1 VPSSHQTLR
10 LDRGA
15 HRTPGG
21 GACAVELASLLAGEP
36 FGDRPASVSPVLA
49 AFVRGYN
56 DALDDA
62 RRQDLL
68 PVAAALVGTVG
79 DTAIDDER
87 RALCD
92 AWSRALWGGSRM
104 RRLLRPRYADH
115 DHVVEAA
122 GRDTARRVR
131 AGDDALHAKA
141 LTFVAALA
149 AAGRSDN
156 RPTSERFSCSWVQGI
171 CLSDPTERGVVT

>member
-1 VPSSHQTLR
+1 MSSSHQTLR
-10 LDRGA
+10 LGRGA
-15 HRTPGG
+15 HRSPGG

-68 PVAAALVGTVG
+68 GVAAAIVQTAG
-79 DTAIDDER
+79 DAAVEDER

-92 AWSRALWGGSRM
+92 AWSRTLWGGSRV
-104 RRLLRPRYADH
+104 RWLLRPRYADR

-122 GRDTARRVR
+122 GRDSARRVR
-131 AGDDALHAKA
+131 GGDDALHDKA
-141 LTFVAALA
+141 LAFVTALA
-149 AAGRSDN
+149 AAKCLHN
-156 RPTSERFSCSWVQGI
+156 PPTSRSRSCSWVQGI
-171 CLSDPTERGVVT
+171 RLSDPKERGVLT